1 MADVMFNIC
10 VTDAKPTLAM
20 LASTIADITSVTTQT
35 IILTIIF
42 DITWIIGLVGPK
54 TTNRISFDLILEFE
68 FTPNLISKAN
78 LWSEIVL
85 IYTILVIWW
94 LVNMT
99 SLTD

>member
-42 DITWIIGLVGPK
+42 DIT
-54 TTNRISFDLILEFE
+54 
-68 FTPNLISKAN
+68 
-78 LWSEIVL
+78 
-85 IYTILVIWW
+85 
-94 LVNMT
+94 
-99 SLTD
+99 